1 METSKSTKIIYWLST
16 GIIFLFEGVLVALT
30 SQTEFAKEGIRHL
43 GYPEYFG
50 LMLAILKVI
59 GAIVLILPTVP
70 PRIKEWAYAG
80 FAFTIIAA
88 AVSHWAVDGFTGQ
101 TIFPIVFFGI
111 LATSYIYYHKL
122 QTSIANALKTA

>member
-1 METSKSTKIIYWLST
+1 METSKSTKIIYWVST
-16 GIIFLFEGVLVALT
+16 GIIFLFEGVLVAVT

-50 LMLAILKVI
+50 LLLAILKVI
-59 GAIVLILPTVP
+59 GSVALMLPTVP

-80 FAFTIIAA
+80 FAFTIISAA
-88 AVSHWAVDGFTGQ
+88 TSHWAVDGFTGQ

-122 QTSIANALKTA
+122 QTGLWPVVKAL

>member
-1 METSKSTKIIYWLST
+1 MKTSKSTKIIYWVST

-50 LMLAILKVI
+50 VLLAVLKVI
-59 GAIVLILPTVP
+59 GALVLILPMVP

-80 FAFTIIAA
+80 FAFTIISA
-88 AVSHWAVDGFTGQ
+88 AVSHWSVDGFTGQ
-101 TIFPIVFFGI
+101 TIFPIIFFGI
-111 LATSYIYYHKL
+111 LATSYISYHKL
-122 QTSIANALKTA
+122 QTGISSALKTV

>member
-1 METSKSTKIIYWLST
+1 MKTSKSTKIIYWIST

-50 LMLAILKVI
+50 VLLAILKVI
-59 GAIVLILPTVP
+59 GALALILPMVS

-80 FAFTIIAA
+80 FAFTIISA
-88 AVSHWAVDGFTGQ
+88 AVSHAAVDGFDGQ
-101 TIFPIVFFGI
+101 TIFPVVFLGI
-111 LATSYIYYHKL
+111 LATSYITYHKL
-122 QTSIANALKTA
+122 LRNNSPALKTV